1 MTKSPLRKSERT
13 AKQVTADAMA
23 RAGSAMKTLSI
34 DDKTDSSAKRS
45 TKKTSSID
53 DKTDSS
59 ANAMNSDNDRSEATG
74 PGESVNTD
82 STRNQVERL
91 AEQYNT
97 VPFYQRFFGQVTSN
111 PFEDKIAVKTLTEL
125 NRKVDSAN
133 DACLDHYSNNQDR
146 EKVFNRVKTHT
157 SSVDI
162 DAYMQATC
170 TLVTCFDA
178 NMQQR

>member
-1 MTKSPLRKSERT
+1 
-13 AKQVTADAMA
+13 
-23 RAGSAMKTLSI
+23 MKTLSI

-53 DKTDSS
+53 DKTGSS
-59 ANAMNSDNDRSEATG
+59 ANAMNSDNDRSVATG

-111 PFEDKIAVKTLTEL
+111 PFEDKIAVKTLAEL
-125 NRKVDSAN
+125 NKKVDSAN

-146 EKVFNRVKTHT
+146 EKVFNRVKTNT
-157 SSVDI
+157 TRLEGLSSVDI
-162 DAYMQATC
+162 DAYMQSTC